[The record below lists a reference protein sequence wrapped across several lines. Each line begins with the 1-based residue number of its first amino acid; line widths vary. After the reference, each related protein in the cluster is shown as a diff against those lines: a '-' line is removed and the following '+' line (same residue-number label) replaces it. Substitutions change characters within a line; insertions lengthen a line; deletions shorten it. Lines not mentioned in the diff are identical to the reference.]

1 MTQATTHPFFPHR
14 QRVRYLH
21 FRCRLSDYH
30 QHLLVPGEN
39 VSNTPHKDNSRQETR
54 DNLGRNPQER
64 AIATLAAS
72 NNSAPWID
80 HRPGSSAEQTWH
92 SCPRTP
98 HQQHRHLQ
106 HGRRRRRRRRHHCLP
121 TVPARCF
128 GAAGIRGRSRPCGQ
142 AQTLT
147 PPCRLGADA
156 VVRRGRARTRGHWG
170 CEERHLGVHWAFVSV
185 SERTMSVSREP
196 VDARLKSASSLG
208 TIKRA
213 GRGETTYLKR
223 AAQDGRH
230 RRLSP
235 AATIRPHSSTS
246 CTCAANYCSPRAPT
260 AIIEPRHA
268 RLPSTL

>member
-1 MTQATTHPFFPHR
+1 MTQATTHPFFRHR
-14 QRVRYLH
+14 QRVRHLH

-30 QHLLVPGEN
+30 QHLLLPGEN

-54 DNLGRNPQER
+54 ENLGRNPQER

-72 NNSAPWID
+72 NISAPWID

-106 HGRRRRRRRRHHCLP
+106 HGRRRRRRHRLP
-121 TVPARCF
+121 TVPAGCF

-142 AQTLT
+142 ARTLT

-213 GRGETTYLKR
+213 GRGETPYLKEQRKKEDTGVR
-223 AAQDGRH
+223 ALPPRSAHTRQH
-230 RRLSP
+230 RACVLQVV
-235 AATIRPHSSTS
+235 
-246 CTCAANYCSPRAPT
+246 NYCSPRAPT